1 MVERN
6 GGNKLNM
13 ADVRIIYVYKD
24 WDVSA
29 PEKIGT
35 IYVEGGKGKEV
46 ISFEYDNSWLE
57 KAEASLIF
65 DPDLMLYKGRQY
77 TPLDKPMFGIFA
89 DSCPD
94 RWGRTLMKRREA
106 LTAKKEDR
114 KPKRLTD
121 IDFLLGV
128 YDETR
133 MGGLRFSVK
142 EDGPF
147 LSNDKELS
155 TPPWTTLR
163 KLESASLAFEKNEDG
178 MEEKWLKQLLA
189 PGSSLGGARP
199 KASVSAPDGSLW
211 IAKFPSK
218 HDDTNVGAWEMV
230 VHDLAVMCGLDV
242 PEAKLENF
250 SKMGSTFLIKR
261 FDRDGAKRIHFASA
275 MTLLGKNDG
284 ANAAD
289 GSSYLELVSL
299 IRKYGATPKKD
310 LLELWKRIVFN
321 MSVSNTDDHLR
332 NHGFI
337 LRNEGWCLSPLY
349 DVNPNPEGDVLSLNV
364 DENNNLIDFEVAL
377 DVASTFEISEKQ
389 AKIYLEEI
397 TCIVENNWRILAKKY
412 GLVRG
417 EIERM
422 SPAFDM
428 ELKG

>member
-1 MVERN
+1 
-6 GGNKLNM
+6 M

-24 WDVSA
+24 WDASA

-57 KAEASLIF
+57 KADASLIF

-106 LTAKKEDR
+106 ILAKKEDR

-133 MGGLRFSVK
+133 MGGLRFSMN
-142 EDGPF
+142 EEGPF
-147 LSNDKELS
+147 LSNDKELA

-189 PGSSLGGARP
+189 PGSSLGGTRP
-199 KASVSAPDGSLW
+199 KAPVSAPDGSLW

-218 HDDTNVGAWEMV
+218 YDDMNVGAWEMV

-321 MSVSNTDDHLR
+321 MAVSNTDDHLR

-337 LRNEGWCLSPLY
+337 LTNEGWCLSPLY

-377 DVASTFEISEKQ
+377 DVAFTFGISEKQ
-389 AKIYLEEI
+389 ANIYLDEI
-397 TCIVENNWRILAKKY
+397 KSIVENNWRILAKKY
-412 GLVRG
+412 GLARG

-428 ELKG
+428 EFKG

>member
-1 MVERN
+1 
-6 GGNKLNM
+6 M
-13 ADVRIIYVYKD
+13 ADARIIYVYKD
-24 WDVSA
+24 WDVA
-29 PEKIGT
+29 IPEKIGT

-46 ISFEYDNSWLE
+46 ISFEYDDSWIE
-57 KAEASLIF
+57 NVDTSLIF

-77 TPLDKPMFGIFA
+77 APLDKAMFGIFA

-106 LTAKKEDR
+106 IMAKKEDR

-121 IDFLLGV
+121 VDYLLGV

-133 MGGLRFSVK
+133 MGGLRFSVN

-147 LSNDKELS
+147 LSNDKELA

-230 VHDLAVMCGLDV
+230 VHDLAMMCGLDV

-250 SKMGSTFLIKR
+250 SKTGSTFLIKR
-261 FDRDGAKRIHFASA
+261 FDREGEKRIHFASA

-284 ANAAD
+284 ASAAD
-289 GSSYLELVSL
+289 GSSYLDIVSL
-299 IRKYGATPKKD
+299 IRKYGAAPKKD

-321 MSVSNTDDHLR
+321 MAVSNTDDHLR
-332 NHGFI
+332 NHGF
-337 LRNEGWCLSPLY
+337 LLENEGWSLSPLY
-349 DVNPNPEGDVLSLNV
+349 DVNPNSEGDVLSLNV
-364 DENNNLIDFEVAL
+364 DEYNNLIDFELALEVAPIFGI
-377 DVASTFEISEKQ
+377 TEKQ
-389 AKIYLEEI
+389 ARICLDEI
-397 TCIVENNWRILAKKY
+397 KGIVEKNWRILAKKY
-412 GLVRG
+412 GLTRG

-422 SPAFDM
+422 APAFDM
-428 ELKG
+428 EYK